1 MRARVFVDFWNFQLG
16 WNEAAGH
23 DAAGRLV
30 QCDWSRLPK
39 ALVGSADTLLAAAG
53 NPPGLT
59 LEETIVHASV
69 SDAREST
76 PQDARLREWLTNWL
90 DRQPSYDVKIRV
102 RKSRARTVRCRACSA
117 DIGSCPQ
124 CGHWLTSAAEK
135 GVDAAL
141 VTDLLSLAWQN
152 AYDVAVLVSGDSDYI
167 PAVEYVQGKGLKVI
181 NATWA
186 SKGFELQG
194 ACWASF
200 RLDNLIPVL
209 ARGA

>member
-16 WNEAAGH
+16 WNEAAGR
-23 DAAGRLV
+23 DAAGRPV
-30 QCDWSRLPK
+30 HCDWSRLPK
-39 ALVGSADTLLAAAG
+39 ALVDAADVLLAAAG

-69 SDAREST
+69 NDSREAT
-76 PQDARLREWLTNWL
+76 AQDAKLRDWLTNWL
-90 DRQPSYDVKIRV
+90 DRQPSYDVKV
-102 RKSRARTVRCRACSA
+102 RARRSRTRTVRCRACST
-117 DIGSCPQ
+117 DIGTCPQ
-124 CGHWLTSAAEK
+124 CGNSLTSAAEK

-152 AYDVAVLVSGDSDYI
+152 AYEVAVLVSGDSDYI
-167 PAVEYVQGKGLKVI
+167 PAVEYVQAKGLKVI
-181 NATWA
+181 NAAWS

-200 RLDNLIPVL
+200 RLDNLIPDL
-209 ARGA
+209 TRKP